1 MCVCVVLVFRFSECK
16 FQFSNCF
23 ISIDNI
29 FKNLVFYSK
38 HRLPK
43 ETAYS
48 PNHFYIKYVEYLIYS
63 SEKLETCFL
72 LNYFHIS
79 RFTKK

>member
-29 FKNLVFYSK
+29 FKNLVLDSI

-43 ETAYS
+43 ETSYS

-63 SEKLETCFL
+63 SKNWKHVF
-72 LNYFHIS
+72 Y
-79 RFTKK
+79 